1 MAWPGKL
8 FCKIS
13 DFRWIINIYLN
24 TILVYKFSKN
34 KCDTCIFIYV
44 YFIVVKKITWSWLS
58 TNLHVNSTAL
68 LTLCK
73 LLYSRALKLFHLSC
87 LNPLTNIP
95 PFSPPGNYHSTF
107 LCYECDYFRYLIK
120 VESCSICLSVTG
132 LFCLAFLQGSF
143 MW

>member
-24 TILVYKFSKN
+24 TILVYTFSKN
-34 KCDTCIFIYV
+34 KCDIYIHICIFYCS
-44 YFIVVKKITWSWLS
+44 KKITWSWLS
-58 TNLHVNSTAL
+58 TNLHVYSTAL

-87 LNPLTNIP
+87 LKFYVYWPATLISPSLGPLATTILL
-95 PFSPPGNYHSTF
+95 SYAM
-107 LCYECDYFRYLIK
+107 
-120 VESCSICLSVTG
+120 SVTT
-132 LFCLAFLQGSF
+132 LDISYKWNHAVFVFLWLAYFA
-143 MW
+143 